1 MYGEKSF
8 FFKNCVSQVD
18 QYANFSI
25 YFDGKSYE
33 HNDTG
38 VTPQENIAD
47 NGGIKAIS

>member
-1 MYGEKSF
+1 MYGGKSF
-8 FFKNCVSQVD
+8 FFINFVFKVD

-38 VTPQENIAD
+38 VTPRENIAD
-47 NGGIKAIS
+47 NSGIKAIS